1 MNSTGRGKEGYLSR
15 PLMANPVLIV
25 IVLLFIALS
34 FNIPFAKYKIP
45 PIIGYIFTGIIVSN
59 IFDIDKHTIEIVAE
73 MGIVF
78 LMFMIGLEFSPEKL
92 KSMKKEV
99 FGFGIAEMSLVSGV
113 FGFFFWFVLKLD
125 VRIAFIVGAAVALS
139 STAIVLKLLNENR
152 EISKPYGRI
161 SLGILLFQDIAV
173 IPILIAISIIVNKDA
188 NLTQLIFKT
197 LGGFA
202 ALGAFIWIYGK
213 YIAPFVISHATKT
226 KSDEIFIATVL
237 LVVLTAAEIAHFF
250 GLSYSLGAFL
260 AGMILSETKYK
271 YQIEADLVP
280 FRDILLGVFFISV
293 GLMVNVSFVIHN
305 IFTILLMT
313 FLFMAVKAG
322 VIYMMLKYFVKHNRI
337 AVKTAFTLSQIGEF
351 AFVIFALMGRHNLV
365 EAGLL
370 QKLVVVTVISMVLT
384 PFIVRYIYK
393 IADLFDKDIQDFE
406 EFMLKPAETA
416 GHIILIGYDKIGQ
429 RVAKKLTDAGISYVA
444 IDKQIEEVKK
454 GLKNGDNVIFGN
466 AANKKM
472 LESLHIEDAAA
483 VIITTQ
489 NEDHT
494 HMIVENI
501 LDINPNLNIIV
512 LTDSDIE
519 KEFYS
524 NHNVYVI
531 DKSKELAKKLIE
543 LSLKCDLKEN
553 R

>member
-1 MNSTGRGKEGYLSR
+1 MVS
-15 PLMANPVLIV
+15 PVLIV

-34 FNIPFAKYKIP
+34 FNIPFARYKIP
-45 PIIGYIFTGIIVSN
+45 PIIGYIFTGVIVSN
-59 IFDIDKHTIEIVAE
+59 IFDIDKHTIELIAE

-78 LMFMIGLEFSPEKL
+78 LMFMIGLEFSPGKL

-99 FGFGIAEMSLVSGV
+99 FGFGFAEMTFVSV
-113 FGFFFWFVLKLD
+113 FFGLFFWLAFGID
-125 VRIAFIVGAAVALS
+125 IRISFIIGSAVALS

-173 IPILIAISIIVNKDA
+173 IPVLIAISIIVNKDA
-188 NLTQLIFKT
+188 DLTQLILKT
-197 LGGFA
+197 LGGFVF
-202 ALGAFIWIYGK
+202 LSIFIWIYGK
-213 YIAPFVISHATKT
+213 FIAPFIISHATKT
-226 KSDEIFIATVL
+226 RSDEIFIATVL

-260 AGMILSETKYK
+260 AGMILSETRYK

-280 FRDILLGVFFISV
+280 FRDILLGIFFISV
-293 GLMVNVSFVIHN
+293 GLMVNIHFVINN
-305 IFTILLMT
+305 IFTILIMT
-313 FLFMAVKAG
+313 LAFMFAKAG

-337 AVKTAFTLSQIGEF
+337 AVKTAFTLSQTGEF
-351 AFVIFALMGRHNLV
+351 AFVVFALMGKHSLV
-365 EAGLL
+365 DADLL
-370 QKLVVVTVISMVLT
+370 QKLVVATVISMVLT
-384 PFIVRYIYK
+384 PFIVKYIYK
-393 IADLFDKDIQDFE
+393 IADLFDKDLQNFEDFV
-406 EFMLKPAETA
+406 LKPAKAA

-429 RVAKKLTDAGISYVA
+429 RVARKLTASGIPYVA

-454 GLKNGDNVIFGN
+454 GLKNGNNVIFGN
-466 AANKKM
+466 AANKKV
-472 LESLHIEDAAA
+472 LHSLNIENASA

-501 LDINPNLNIIV
+501 LDINPDLNIIV
-512 LTDSDIE
+512 LTDSEIE

-531 DKSKELAKKLIE
+531 DKSKELAQKLID
-543 LSLKCDLKEN
+543 LALKCDLKEKK
-553 R
+553 

>member
-1 MNSTGRGKEGYLSR
+1 
-15 PLMANPVLIV
+15 
-25 IVLLFIALS
+25 
-34 FNIPFAKYKIP
+34 
-45 PIIGYIFTGIIVSN
+45 
-59 IFDIDKHTIEIVAE
+59 

-78 LMFMIGLEFSPEKL
+78 LMFMIGLEFSPDKL

-99 FGFGIAEMSLVSGV
+99 FGFGLAEMTIVSAF
-113 FGFFFWFVLKLD
+113 FGLFFWLGLGLD
-125 VRIAFIVGAAVALS
+125 VRIAFIVGSAIALS
-139 STAIVLKLLNENR
+139 STAIVLKLLNESR
-152 EISKPYGRI
+152 EISKPYGKI

-188 NLTQLIFKT
+188 DVTQLILKT

-293 GLMVNVSFVIHN
+293 GLMVDINFVIHN
-305 IFTILLMT
+305 IFSILIMT
-313 FLFMAVKAG
+313 LAFMFAKAG
-322 VIYMMLKYFVKHNRI
+322 VIYLMLKYFVKHNRI
-337 AVKTAFTLSQIGEF
+337 AIKTAFTLSQVGEF
-351 AFVIFALMGRHNLV
+351 AFVIFALMGRHDLV
-365 EAGLL
+365 ESGLL

-384 PFIVRYIYK
+384 PFVVRYIYK
-393 IADLFDKDIQDFE
+393 IADIFDKDVQNFE
-406 EFMLKPAETA
+406 EFNLTPAKTG

-429 RVAKKLTDAGISYVA
+429 RIAKKLTNSGIAYVA

-466 AANKKM
+466 AANKKV
-472 LESLHIEDAAA
+472 LESLNIEDASA

-524 NHNVYVI
+524 NHNVYVV
-531 DKSKELAKKLIE
+531 DKSKELAQKLID

-553 R
+553 K

>member
-1 MNSTGRGKEGYLSR
+1 MVS
-15 PLMANPVLIV
+15 PVLIV

-34 FNIPFAKYKIP
+34 FNIPFARYKIP

-99 FGFGIAEMSLVSGV
+99 FGFGFFEMTLVSV
-113 FGFFFWFVLKLD
+113 FFGLFFWFVLGLD
-125 VRIAFIVGAAVALS
+125 VRIAFIVGSAIALS

-152 EISKPYGRI
+152 EIGKPYGRI
-161 SLGILLFQDIAV
+161 SLGVLLFQDIAV

-188 NLTQLIFKT
+188 DLTQLILKT
-197 LGGFA
+197 LSGFI
-202 ALGAFIWIYGK
+202 ALVGFIWIYGK

-293 GLMVNVSFVIHN
+293 GLMVNINFVINN

-313 FLFMAVKAG
+313 LAFMFAKAG
-322 VIYMMLKYFVKHNRI
+322 VIYLMLKYFVRHNRI
-337 AVKTAFTLSQIGEF
+337 AIKTAFTLSQIGEF
-351 AFVIFALMGRHNLV
+351 AFVIFALMSKYSLV
-365 EAGLL
+365 EGDLL
-370 QKLVVVTVISMVLT
+370 QKLVVATVLSMVLT
-384 PFIVRYIYK
+384 PFIVKYIYK
-393 IADLFDKDIQDFE
+393 IADIFDKDLQDFE
-406 EFMLKPAETA
+406 EFMLSPAKVK

-429 RVAKKLTDAGISYVA
+429 RVAKKLTNSDIPYVA
-444 IDKQIEEVKK
+444 IEKQIEEVKK
-454 GLKNGDNVIFGN
+454 GFKNGDNVIFGN
-466 AANKKM
+466 AANKKV
-472 LESLHIEDAAA
+472 LESLNIENASA

-494 HMIVENI
+494 KMIVENI

-531 DKSKELAKKLIE
+531 DKSKELAQKLIE

-553 R
+553 

>member
-1 MNSTGRGKEGYLSR
+1 MVS
-15 PLMANPVLIV
+15 PVLIV
-25 IVLLFIALS
+25 IALLFIALS
-34 FNIPFAKYKIP
+34 FNIPFARYKIP
-45 PIIGYIFTGIIVSN
+45 PIIGYIFTGVIVSN
-59 IFDIDKHTIEIVAE
+59 IFDIDKHTIELIAE

-99 FGFGIAEMSLVSGV
+99 FGFGIAEMTLVSGF
-113 FGFFFWFVLKLD
+113 FGLFFWLALGLD
-125 VRIAFIVGAAVALS
+125 VRIAFIIGAAIALS

-188 NLTQLIFKT
+188 NLTQLILKT

-202 ALGAFIWIYGK
+202 ALGIFIWIYGK

-226 KSDEIFIATVL
+226 RSDEIFIATVL

-293 GLMVNVSFVIHN
+293 GLMVNLNFVINN

-313 FLFMAVKAG
+313 IAFMFAKAG

-337 AVKTAFTLSQIGEF
+337 AIKTAFTLSQIGEF
-351 AFVIFALMGRHNLV
+351 AFVIFALMSKHNLV
-365 EAGLL
+365 ESDLL
-370 QKLVVVTVISMVLT
+370 QKLVVATVISMVLT

-393 IADLFDKDIQDFE
+393 IADIFDKDIQDFE
-406 EFMLKPAETA
+406 EFMLKPAKTA

-429 RVAKKLTDAGISYVA
+429 RVAKKLTTAGIPYVA
-444 IDKQIEEVKK
+444 IEKQIEEVKK

-466 AANKKM
+466 AANKKV
-472 LESLHIEDAAA
+472 LESLNIEDASA

-512 LTDSDIE
+512 LTDSDVE

-531 DKSKELAKKLIE
+531 DKSKELAQKLIE
-543 LSLKCDLKEN
+543 LALKCDLKEN

>member
-1 MNSTGRGKEGYLSR
+1 
-15 PLMANPVLIV
+15 MANPVLIV